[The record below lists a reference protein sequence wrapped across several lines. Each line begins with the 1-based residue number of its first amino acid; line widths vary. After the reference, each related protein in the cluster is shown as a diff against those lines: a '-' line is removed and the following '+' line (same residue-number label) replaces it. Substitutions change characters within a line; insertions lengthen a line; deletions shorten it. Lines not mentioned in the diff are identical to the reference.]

1 MILAPHS
8 AKLNSGRPVGM
19 ADTSLPAGDAMS
31 STHFRLVALICF
43 LCLLPATRQA
53 ISAEEPAA
61 KRPGAVWAASPIEIV
76 FAFPD
81 ALDES
86 VAKIAVG
93 KEVSCYDGKI
103 VMLPTGRRY
112 LGALSIGGA
121 KLTDGGRTL
130 TLATDPHSVAG
141 GYLILMTS
149 NWLAT
154 YDLSGVE
161 IAWFAGEEP
170 DFEADWKGWLP
181 TLDPAASQKATL
193 GSAPHERW
201 FADMAKV
208 GHLRLDAQAK
218 LPAGTTRLTIESSAP
233 ITECFSGEGEP
244 ENGVEKTEGGG
255 SRAVFSVADASAPLF
270 LSLTVQTGG
279 AASPPTI
286 RATFS
291 AEGGGEARELTRE
304 DLILPWAVPVAPSAG
319 NAEIPIPDL
328 AGGDPARGKTV
339 FFSDEALCSRCHA
352 FEGTGGTVGPDVK
365 EMREK
370 SLENLYRSIA
380 APSDEVAPQYVPFT
394 VSLKD
399 GRVVAGVARA
409 EGADAL
415 RVTDSDAKETIV
427 SRAEID
433 DIRPGSAS
441 IMPVGLLPVLGED
454 KVRDL
459 IAFLKSGDNG
469 AGGIG
474 GGGANQRSD

>member
-1 MILAPHS
+1 
-8 AKLNSGRPVGM
+8 
-19 ADTSLPAGDAMS
+19 MS
-31 STHFRLVALICF
+31 PTHFRHVALICF
-43 LCLLPATRQA
+43 LCFLPVTRQA
-53 ISAEEPAA
+53 TRAEDPAA
-61 KRPGAVWAASPIEIV
+61 DRPGAVWAASPIEIV

-81 ALDES
+81 ARDET

-93 KEVSCYDGKI
+93 KEVACYDGKVVTI
-103 VMLPTGRRY
+103 PTGRRR
-112 LGALSIGGA
+112 LGSLSVGGA

-141 GYLILMTS
+141 NYLLLLS
-149 NWLAT
+149 PKSDRFNFYG

-161 IAWFAGEEP
+161 MAWFAGEEP
-170 DFEADWKGWLP
+170 DFEPDWKGWLP

-255 SRAVFSVADASAPLF
+255 SRAVFAVADASAPLF

-279 AASPPTI
+279 GASPPTI
-286 RATFS
+286 RAKFS
-291 AEGGGEARELTRE
+291 AEGGGEGRELTRE
-304 DLILPWAVPVAPSAG
+304 ELILPWAVPVAPPAG
-319 NAEIPIPDL
+319 NAEMPIPDL
-328 AGGDPARGKTV
+328 AGGDPARGKTI

-352 FEGTGGTVGPDVK
+352 FEGNGGTVGPDVK

-370 SLENLYRSIA
+370 SPESLYRSIA
-380 APSDEVAPQYVPFT
+380 APSEEVAPQYVTFT

-415 RVTDSDAKETIV
+415 RVTDSDAKETV
-427 SRAEID
+427 VPRAEIEE
-433 DIRPGSAS
+433 IRPGSAS

-459 IAFLKSGDNG
+459 IAFLKSQD
-469 AGGIG
+469 AKGGIG
-474 GGGANQRSD
+474 GGGAGPVP